1 MKIVKPFIEKPF
13 IPTEVDSI
21 IDKKQKKRFIGSSMT
36 SALLVGPRQRSNGEV
51 DEVLTNEI
59 IKKNYKL

>member
-21 IDKKQKKRFIGSSMT
+21 IDKKPKQKFIDHSSMT
-36 SALLVGPRQRSNGEV
+36 SAILVGPRQRSNGEV
-51 DEVLTNEI
+51 DEVVTNAI
-59 IKKNYKL
+59 IKKF

>member
-21 IDKKQKKRFIGSSMT
+21 AETKPKQKYIDHSSMT
-36 SALLVGPRQRSNGEV
+36 NAILVGPRQRSNGEV
-51 DEVLTNEI
+51 DEVGLN
-59 IKKNYKL
+59 